1 LRPVLHRDFGVEAA
15 LMVRKGVGSVGA
27 ADDDQFGAEGA
38 KAFDLPNLM
47 GGLIRICCLPGGR
60 VEQSV
65 EGGLGDGVQVFALA
79 AGKIEVNSQQLLR

>member
-1 LRPVLHRDFGVEAA
+1 
-15 LMVRKGVGSVGA
+15 
-27 ADDDQFGAEGA
+27 
-38 KAFDLPNLM
+38 M
-47 GGLIRICCLPGGR
+47 GGLIRICCLQGGR